1 MIGPLA
7 VPQWNWRQFFA
18 CFGVWSEM
26 KLPLSPLL
34 LQDNSSTLSTMVS
47 WQSRLQNWALKQDIF
62 STSSFAS
69 RLNVPCSLA
78 HYFSGTIHH
87 KIPRISKVYEF
98 NELGINSSSGQI
110 VTTNFRALS
119 LVKNFHQYPT
129 TSCQHLTHGCHSP
142 SDVGKDLQGWLS
154 HISVGL
160 GGSIWSSTMLNNT
173 KI

>member
-1 MIGPLA
+1 MKIRNITIPLFHPYMACKGFFRSRIRFDPQSHWWVLFWLVWWSKSADSVEMIGPLA

-34 LQDNSSTLSTMVS
+34 LQNNSSTLSTMVS

-78 HYFSGTIHH
+78 HYFSGTIHY
-87 KIPRISKVYEF
+87 KSQGFQSLRI
-98 NELGINSSSGQI
+98 QW
-110 VTTNFRALS
+110 ALNQF
-119 LVKNFHQYPT
+119 K
-129 TSCQHLTHGCHSP
+129 
-142 SDVGKDLQGWLS
+142 
-154 HISVGL
+154 
-160 GGSIWSSTMLNNT
+160 
-173 KI
+173 